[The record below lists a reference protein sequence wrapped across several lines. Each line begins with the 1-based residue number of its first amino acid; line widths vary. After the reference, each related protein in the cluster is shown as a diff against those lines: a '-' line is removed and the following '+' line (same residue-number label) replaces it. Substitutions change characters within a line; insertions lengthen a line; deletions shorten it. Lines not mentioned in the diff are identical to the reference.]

1 MSYAI
6 VGYVLTLA
14 FWAGFA
20 LWLLAATRR
29 AR

>member
-6 VGYVLTLA
+6 VGYLLTLV
-14 FWAGFA
+14 FWVGFA
-20 LWLLAATRR
+20 LWLRAATRR